1 MDMPEEDLIVPLEL
15 ENGDII
21 DCNVISV
28 FDVDGSS
35 YIALLPENTEE
46 ILLYRYKEADDD
58 QVTLENIDSNFEFN
72 RALEVFDNLMENID
86 SDDGD

>member
-1 MDMPEEDLIVPLEL
+1 MPEDELIVPLEL
-15 ENGDII
+15 DNGDVV
-21 DCNVISV
+21 DCVVISI

-46 ILLYRYKEADDD
+46 ILLYRYKESDDD

-72 RALEVFDNLMENID
+72 RALEVFDSLMEDID

>member
-1 MDMPEEDLIVPLEL
+1 MPEEDLIVPLEL